1 VNKSIVGMNIKAARK
16 KQKMTQKELADII
29 GYSESSICK
38 YEQGLVE
45 IPMVII
51 EKIASVLS
59 VSSSDLLDLESW
71 EKEFNSVNLSK
82 EVKALEAVN
91 SVFGK
96 DSCDFLKMFLQL
108 NKEGKRK
115 AIERIYDMTELDKY
129 QNKNE

>member
-1 VNKSIVGMNIKAARK
+1 MNKSIVGMNIKAARK

-71 EKEFNSVNLSK
+71 ENEFNSVNLSK
-82 EVKALEAVN
+82 EVKALEAVD

-115 AIERIYDMTELDKY
+115 AIERIYEMTELDKY
-129 QNKNE
+129 QNKTE

>member
-1 VNKSIVGMNIKAARK
+1 MNIKAARK

-38 YEQGLVE
+38 YEQGLVQ

>member
-1 VNKSIVGMNIKAARK
+1 MNIKAARK